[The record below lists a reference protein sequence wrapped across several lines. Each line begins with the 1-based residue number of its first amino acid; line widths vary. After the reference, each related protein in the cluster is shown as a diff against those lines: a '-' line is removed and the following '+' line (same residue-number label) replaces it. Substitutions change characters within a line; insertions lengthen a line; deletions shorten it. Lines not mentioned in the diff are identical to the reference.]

1 LGELLKA
8 ERIASN
14 TDRLSTL
21 KPDLG
26 NASVGKV
33 GIQKLLIK
41 GQVSSFFIS
50 GTGIFSS
57 KTFIYAAF

>member
-50 GTGIFSS
+50 
-57 KTFIYAAF
+57 